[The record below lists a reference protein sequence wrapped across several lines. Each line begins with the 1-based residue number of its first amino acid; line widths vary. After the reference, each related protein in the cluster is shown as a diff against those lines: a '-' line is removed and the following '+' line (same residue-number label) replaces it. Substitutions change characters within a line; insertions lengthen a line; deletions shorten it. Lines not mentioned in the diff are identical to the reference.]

1 MRELDNR
8 LMRHIDLLV
17 ERYPSLE
24 SAKNDIVAA
33 YLLLEESYKNGGKL
47 LVAGN
52 GGSAADAE
60 HIVGELMKGF
70 KLPRKPEADFAEK
83 LVEEN
88 QELGSVLA
96 ENLQGA
102 LPAIALDGHPALS
115 TAYMNDCEPLLC
127 FAQQVNGYGKSGDV
141 FLGIS
146 TSGNSKNVLYA
157 ATTAHAKGMK
167 VIGLTGAKDSKLK
180 DMSDVCIKAPQTET
194 YMIQELHLPIYH
206 CLCLMLEDN
215 FFDEK

>member
-8 LMRHIDLLV
+8 LMRHIDLLA

-24 SAKNDIVAA
+24 SARNDIVAA

-146 TSGNSKNVLYA
+146 TSGNSKNVLFA

-206 CLCLMLEDN
+206 CLCLMLEDR
-215 FFDEK
+215 FFA

>member
-1 MRELDNR
+1 MNE
-8 LMRHIDLLV
+8 IEILV
-17 ERYPSLE
+17 NRYPELAV
-24 SAKNDIVAA
+24 AKDDILNA
-33 YLLLEESYKNGGKL
+33 YQILRDCYSRGGKL

-70 KLPRKPEADFAEK
+70 KLQRKPDVDFADK
-83 LVEEN
+83 LVREN
-88 QELGSVLA
+88 EELGTVLA

-102 LPAIALDGHPALS
+102 LPAIALDGHLALS
-115 TAYMNDCEPLLC
+115 TASMNDCEPLLC
-127 FAQQVNGYGKSGDV
+127 FAQQVNGYGKAGDV

-167 VIGLTGAKDSKLK
+167 VIGLTGARNSKLEQ
-180 DMSDVCIKAPQTET
+180 MSDVCIKVPQTET
-194 YMIQELHLPIYH
+194 YMIQELHLPVYH
-206 CLCLMLEDN
+206 CLCLMLEDV
-215 FFDEK
+215 FFGETRNE

>member
-1 MRELDNR
+1 MENR
-8 LMRHIDLLV
+8 VEKQLEILV
-17 ERYPSLE
+17 NRYPELSTVKKEISEAYQILE
-24 SAKNDIVAA
+24 SCYTKR
-33 YLLLEESYKNGGKL
+33 GKL
-47 LVAGN
+47 LIAGN

-70 KLPRKPEADFAEK
+70 KLPRKSDVEFAEK
-83 LVEEN
+83 LVAEN
-88 QELGSVLA
+88 KELGSVLA
-96 ENLQGA
+96 ESLQGA

-127 FAQQVNGYGKSGDV
+127 FAQQVNGYGRAEDV

-167 VIGLTGAKDSKLK
+167 VIGLTGAKNSKLEQ
-180 DMSDVCIKAPQTET
+180 MSDVCIKVPQTET
-194 YMIQELHLPIYH
+194 YMIQELHLPVYH
-206 CLCLMLEDN
+206 CLCLMLEER
-215 FFDEK
+215 FFGENN

>member
-1 MRELDNR
+1 MDNR
-8 LMRHIDLLV
+8 VEKQLEILV
-17 ERYPSLE
+17 NRYPELSGAKKEISEAYQILE
-24 SAKNDIVAA
+24 NCYAH
-33 YLLLEESYKNGGKL
+33 GGKL

-70 KLPRKPEADFAEK
+70 KLPRKSEAEFAER
-83 LVEEN
+83 LVAEN
-88 QELGSVLA
+88 KELGRVLA
-96 ENLQGA
+96 ESLQGA
-102 LPAIALDGHPALS
+102 LPAIAMDGHPALS

-127 FAQQVNGYGKSGDV
+127 FAQQVNGYGKAGDV

-167 VIGLTGAKDSKLK
+167 VIGLTGARNSKLEQ
-180 DMSDVCIKAPQTET
+180 MSDVCIKVPQTET
-194 YMIQELHLPIYH
+194 YMIQELHLPVYH
-206 CLCLMLEDN
+206 CLCLMLEER
-215 FFDEK
+215 FFGEKN

>member
-1 MRELDNR
+1 MRKLDNR
-8 LMRHIDLLV
+8 LMRHIDLLA

-24 SAKNDIVAA
+24 STRNDIVAA

-146 TSGNSKNVLYA
+146 TSGNSKNVLFA

-206 CLCLMLEDN
+206 CLCLMLEDK
-215 FFDEK
+215 FFA

>member
-8 LMRHIDLLV
+8 LMRHIDLLA

-24 SAKNDIVAA
+24 STRNDIVAA

-70 KLPRKPEADFAEK
+70 KLPRKPEADF
-83 LVEEN
+83 EEN

-146 TSGNSKNVLYA
+146 TSGNSKNVLFA

-206 CLCLMLEDN
+206 CLCLMLEDK
-215 FFDEK
+215 FFA